1 MFVIA
6 LGFCVA
12 HSILE
17 NLLHKSVNAR
27 RDANY
32 ALTIFGQ
39 RKVLELVGISWV
51 YAPPQPEQ
59 LNNPANRFC
68 HLGASLMH
76 VYGHADE

>member
-1 MFVIA
+1 MLVFA

-39 RKVLELVGISWV
+39 RKVLELVGIS
-51 YAPPQPEQ
+51 
-59 LNNPANRFC
+59 RGG
-68 HLGASLMH
+68 LGVRRAAAQTGSATSVQCASPMH
-76 VYGHADE
+76 VYEHVFK

>member
-59 LNNPANRFC
+59 LNSPRSSTTRQTGSAT
-68 HLGASLMH
+68 S
-76 VYGHADE
+76 VQV